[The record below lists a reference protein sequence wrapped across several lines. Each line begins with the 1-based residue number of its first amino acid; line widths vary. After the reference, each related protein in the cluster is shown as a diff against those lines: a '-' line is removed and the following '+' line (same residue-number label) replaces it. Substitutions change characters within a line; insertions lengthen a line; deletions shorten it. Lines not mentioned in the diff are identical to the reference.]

1 MTATRHR
8 VPVVASDR
16 QLLLLSLAAFASM
29 TTMRVCDPL
38 LPALANEFSVTTG
51 VAAQVIS
58 AFAIAYG
65 LLQLVYGPL
74 ADRYG
79 KFRVV
84 SVAVLGCAA
93 SNLAAGFAPSLG
105 WLVAFR
111 AATGGTAAAIIPLTM
126 AWIGDSVGY
135 ERRQEVLA
143 RLLSATV
150 VGMIVGQWAGGVF
163 ADTLGWRSVFIA
175 LALLFAVSGIMMRL
189 EMRRTHA
196 ASPREPQARR
206 QAHADAPT
214 GVPAQAGFAQR
225 LRKVIDEPW
234 AREVLAVSIVEGAV
248 AYSAFAFVPSY
259 LHQRFGLSMAWAGA
273 VLALYGVGGFCYS
286 RIAPFMLAR
295 WGESGLA
302 RRGGIVLGVI
312 FVVLAAMPNW
322 GWALP
327 ACFAGGLGF
336 YMLHNTLQTHATQM
350 APTVRGT
357 AVSLFSCALFFGQ
370 SIGVVAASWV
380 VDHLSAR
387 AVFAAA
393 AVALPILAWGFAA
406 RIGIR
411 VRATENAR

>member
-1 MTATRHR
+1 
-8 VPVVASDR
+8 
-16 QLLLLSLAAFASM
+16 M

-38 LPALANEFSVTTG
+38 LPALAREFSVTTG

-65 LLQLVYGPL
+65 LLQLVYGPV

-93 SNLAAGFAPSLG
+93 SNLAAGLAPTLA
-105 WLVAFR
+105 WLVVFR

-135 ERRQEVLA
+135 ARRQEVLA

-150 VGMIVGQWAGGVF
+150 VGMIVGQWAGGIF

-175 LALLFAVSGIMMRL
+175 LALLFAAAGVVMRV

-196 ASPREPQARR
+196 LEPGSASPPALPESESAK
-206 QAHADAPT
+206 APERA
-214 GVPAQAGFAQR
+214 GAPAQAGYVRR
-225 LRKVIDEPW
+225 LREVVEVPW
-234 AREVLAVSIVEGAV
+234 ARVVLAISVVEGAV

-286 RIAPFMLAR
+286 RIAPHLLSR
-295 WGESGLA
+295 WGEAGLA
-302 RRGGIVLGVI
+302 RRGGIVLGAI
-312 FVVLAAMPNW
+312 FAVLAGMPHW

-350 APTVRGT
+350 APAVRGT

-370 SIGVVAASWV
+370 SVGVVAASWV
-380 VDHLSAR
+380 VDHVSAR
-387 AVFAAA
+387 AVFAGA
-393 AVALPILAWGFAA
+393 AVALPTLAWGFAA
-406 RIGIR
+406 RLGS
-411 VRATENAR
+411 RARAA

>member
-1 MTATRHR
+1 MIAPRGIA
-8 VPVVASDR
+8 PVTASDR
-16 QLLLLSLAAFASM
+16 QLALLSLAAFASM

-38 LPALANEFSVTTG
+38 LPALAHEFGVTTG

-58 AFAIAYG
+58 GFAIAYG
-65 LLQLVYGPL
+65 LLQLLYGPL

-93 SNLAAGFAPSLG
+93 SNLASALAPTLG

-150 VGMIVGQWAGGVF
+150 VGMIAGQWAGGIF
-163 ADTLGWRSVFIA
+163 ADTLGWRSVFVA
-175 LALLFAVSGIMMRL
+175 LALLFAASGIVMQF
-189 EMRRTHA
+189 EIRRTRA
-196 ASPREPQARR
+196 VAPGPLRRSPA
-206 QAHADAPT
+206 
-214 GVPAQAGFAQR
+214 PAQAGFARR
-225 LRKVIDEPW
+225 LREVVAERW
-234 AREVLAVSIVEGAV
+234 AREVLAVSVVEGAI

-286 RIAPFMLAR
+286 RIAPHMLSR

-302 RRGGIVLGVI
+302 RRGGVVLGVI
-312 FVVLAAMPNW
+312 FAVLAAMPHW

-350 APTVRGT
+350 APKVRGT

-387 AVFAAA
+387 ALFAAA
-393 AVALPILAWGFAA
+393 AVALPVLAWGFAA
-406 RIGIR
+406 RIGR
-411 VRATENAR
+411 RAGIV

>member
-1 MTATRHR
+1 MTVSRGIA
-8 VPVVASDR
+8 PVTASDR
-16 QLLLLSLAAFASM
+16 QLALLSLAAFASM

-38 LPALANEFSVTTG
+38 LPALAREFDVTTG

-65 LLQLVYGPL
+65 LLQLVYGPV

-93 SNLAAGFAPSLG
+93 SNLAAGLAPTLG

-126 AWIGDSVGY
+126 AWIGDSVDYG
-135 ERRQEVLA
+135 RRQEVLA

-150 VGMIVGQWAGGVF
+150 VGMIIGQWAGGIF
-163 ADTLGWRSVFIA
+163 ADTLGWRSVFVA
-175 LALLFAVSGIMMRL
+175 LALLFAVSGVMMQV
-189 EMRRTHA
+189 EMRRTRGDSA
-196 ASPREPQARR
+196 PVAR
-206 QAHADAPT
+206 
-214 GVPAQAGFAQR
+214 PAQLQRGFVAR
-225 LRKVIDEPW
+225 LREVVAEPW
-234 AREVLAVSIVEGAV
+234 AREVLAISVVEGAV

-259 LHQRFGLSMAWAGA
+259 LHQRFGLSMAWAGG

-286 RIAPFMLAR
+286 RIAPHMLSR

-302 RRGGIVLGVI
+302 RRGGVVLGVI
-312 FVVLAAMPNW
+312 FAVLAGMVHW

-336 YMLHNTLQTHATQM
+336 YMVHNTLQTHATQM
-350 APTVRGT
+350 APSVRGT

-370 SIGVVAASWV
+370 SVGVVAASWV

-393 AVALPILAWGFAA
+393 AVALPVLAWGFAA
-406 RIGIR
+406 RIGR
-411 VRATENAR
+411 RTGAV